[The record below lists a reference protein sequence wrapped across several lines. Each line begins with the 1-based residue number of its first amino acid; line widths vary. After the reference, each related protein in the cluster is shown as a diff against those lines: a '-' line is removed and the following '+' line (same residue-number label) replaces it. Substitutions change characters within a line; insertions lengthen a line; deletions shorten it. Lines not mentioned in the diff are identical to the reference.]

1 MNNKSGWYRI
11 NGHFVSELYEASEKT
26 PIEKVFSN
34 SLDLMAFQIRE
45 LVKSHQSAVSYVPD
59 GDFTK
64 ARHATSFTDKYAKY
78 RDYDVLPT
86 GKGIW
91 SMVFD
96 SKTSICLTQKQLY
109 NHPRFKNFSQC
120 LTSGGLEH
128 PPLPGWLAVPVI
140 NNDGLVVGLLQ
151 LSDKFEGEYTIDDV
165 EALEFYAQIVSAV
178 FDVQFRKDEI
188 LQKNMEI
195 TSLDRLAHQDYLTGE
210 HNRLSFDKKLSEV
223 LAKPLRKNDKVTLF
237 LLDLDSFKSVN
248 DTMGHTVGD
257 ELLKEVSKRVKSH
270 IRDDDFLAR
279 LGGDEFAII
288 FLNINERVDAIR
300 LADKLIA
307 AFENNFQLKNHEIAC
322 SISIGIA
329 DSENIRSPSE
339 LLQNVDMALQR
350 VKKSGK
356 NKALYY
362 EKYLD
367 EKQKRALNIE
377 SKLNG
382 AIQNSEFY
390 IELQPIINLTDNSL
404 YSLEA
409 LIRWHNAELGQIFP
423 DEFIPIAEQSGKI
436 TRITNYVIERA
447 CELLHT
453 WQQKKLDVVPIYVNV
468 SPSDLIRTDFIKYA
482 ANTCKKYHLDR
493 QLLRFE
499 LTETAAF
506 LNNEVALSNIVKLTN
521 ENFIVSIDDFGTGYS
536 SLSRLTNLPVSAL
549 KVDRAFIS
557 NIENIGNIKIIESVI
572 SIAKTFNLK
581 VTIEGVETDAQLQ
594 LSKQKGADLAQ
605 GFYLCRPKSHEE
617 ITQLYFNKKLEE
629 G

>member
-1 MNNKSGWYRI
+1 
-11 NGHFVSELYEASEKT
+11 V
-26 PIEKVFSN
+26 
-34 SLDLMAFQIRE
+34 
-45 LVKSHQSAVSYVPD
+45 
-59 GDFTK
+59 
-64 ARHATSFTDKYAKY
+64 
-78 RDYDVLPT
+78 
-86 GKGIW
+86 
-91 SMVFD
+91 
-96 SKTSICLTQKQLY
+96 
-109 NHPRFKNFSQC
+109 
-120 LTSGGLEH
+120 TSGGLEH

-151 LSDKFEGEYTIDDV
+151 LSDKVEGEYTIDDV
-165 EALEFYAQIVSAV
+165 EALELYAQIVCAV

-188 LQKNMEI
+188 VQKNMEI

-367 EKQKRALNIE
+367 EKQKRAL
-377 SKLNG
+377 
-382 AIQNSEFY
+382 
-390 IELQPIINLTDNSL
+390 
-404 YSLEA
+404 
-409 LIRWHNAELGQIFP
+409 
-423 DEFIPIAEQSGKI
+423 KI
-436 TRITNYVIERA
+436 
-447 CELLHT
+447 
-453 WQQKKLDVVPIYVNV
+453 
-468 SPSDLIRTDFIKYA
+468 
-482 ANTCKKYHLDR
+482 
-493 QLLRFE
+493 
-499 LTETAAF
+499 
-506 LNNEVALSNIVKLTN
+506 
-521 ENFIVSIDDFGTGYS
+521 
-536 SLSRLTNLPVSAL
+536 
-549 KVDRAFIS
+549 
-557 NIENIGNIKIIESVI
+557 
-572 SIAKTFNLK
+572 
-581 VTIEGVETDAQLQ
+581 
-594 LSKQKGADLAQ
+594 
-605 GFYLCRPKSHEE
+605 
-617 ITQLYFNKKLEE
+617 
-629 G
+629 